1 MVDTTSTA
9 RLESRRRSLAEDN
22 LHNQDQLFH
31 DLVSARLQSGKS
43 VDEVAACL
51 GISVDVVHA
60 LEDGRVELTLA
71 DLRQYAYAV
80 EALLSY
86 RVRPN
91 YVREL
96 NSLTASLHAADSSS
110 HWNSFSSKVLPS
122 WKAAQVPVTAV
133 RE

>member
-1 MVDTTSTA
+1 MVDSTSTA
-9 RLESRRRSLAEDN
+9 RPESRRQSLAEDN
-22 LHNQDQLFH
+22 LHNQDQLFQ
-31 DLVSARLQSGKS
+31 DLVHARQQSGKT

-51 GISVDVVHA
+51 GISVDVVEA

-80 EALLSY
+80 EALVSY

-91 YVREL
+91 YIREFT
-96 NSLTASLHAADSSS
+96 SLTAALHAADSSS
-110 HWNSFSSKVLPS
+110 NWKTFSSKVLPS
-122 WKAAQVPVTAV
+122 WKTTQTPVTTG